1 MGTNNYRKT
10 NHVEKSWLDEID
22 FICTPKKTKHWIKK
36 FLSRQNRRK
45 ARKETEGWQDDFSDT
60 SF

>member
-10 NHVEKSWLDEID
+10 NHEEKCWLEEID

-36 FLSRQNRRK
+36 YLSGVNRQKIKNET
-45 ARKETEGWQDDFSDT
+45 RKEEAEYHGDL
-60 SF
+60 